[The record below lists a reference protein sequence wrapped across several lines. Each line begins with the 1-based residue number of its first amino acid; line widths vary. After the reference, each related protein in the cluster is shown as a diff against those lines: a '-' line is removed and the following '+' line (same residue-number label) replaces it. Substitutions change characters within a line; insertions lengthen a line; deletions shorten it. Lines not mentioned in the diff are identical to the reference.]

1 MWLPAAFEKPVP
13 HTPHP
18 TTVGLGASVGLQ
30 GEALGFE
37 RGEGPWLWRVYR
49 GWNATQVIFHDKDS
63 YEKQPI

>member
-37 RGEGPWLWRVYR
+37 RGEGPWL
-49 GWNATQVIFHDKDS
+49 
-63 YEKQPI
+63 